1 MAGNPATLAP
11 RITPDNARE
20 MQRRATQS
28 RLAREAREKAEDLE
42 RDIAARARILAPE
55 PDEARRQRT
64 LKQIDLLDK
73 RISAAMDADDDDRAM
88 SLIAAKERLWK
99 LVQPTA
105 GSLRPGRSRREAP
118 PAFSA
123 PVPISS
129 PPAVAPASTPQEPPV
144 S

>member
-73 RISAAMDADDDDRAM
+73 RISAAMDDDDDDRAM

-118 PAFSA
+118 PSITA
-123 PVPISS
+123 PVPISAPVAQPA
-129 PPAVAPASTPQEPPV
+129 PPAFPPGL
-144 S
+144 SG